1 MLYVPRVPTRVDA
14 AVAAALLVASQV
26 EVWVFGEAGG
36 TWVSA
41 VCLAAIAVISAWRT
55 RYPLASTFALFVP
68 ATACAILAAPPGSV
82 TFAVAVLLGF
92 YRIGTLAD
100 RRRSYA
106 GLAASQ
112 AVALFIAWPPSL
124 NLFLSVDLASFVVP
138 WLVGTLRYRQQ
149 RSAEIE
155 RERVRAIEDER
166 ARLARELHDLV
177 SHNVGMIAVQ
187 AGAGTVLLDSDPERT
202 RESLHAIEAGA
213 RDALVELRRLLG
225 LLRESD
231 EAALA
236 PQPTLDRLDELVARV
251 RATGLDV
258 RMSVETGGLPLDPA
272 TELSAYRIVQ
282 EGLTNV
288 LKHADATRADVVVRR
303 RDDVLEI
310 EVSDDGRGARS
321 AKTGGHGLAGVAE
334 RVSLLGGAVESGP
347 VAPAGFRLRVVLPA

>member
-1 MLYVPRVPTRVDA
+1 MLYVPRVPTRIDA
-14 AVAAALLVASQV
+14 AIAGALLVASQV

-41 VCLAAIAVISAWRT
+41 VCLATIAVISAWRT
-55 RYPLASTFALFVP
+55 RYPLASTFGMFVP
-68 ATACAILAAPPGSV
+68 ATACAILVAPPGSA
-82 TFAVAVLLGF
+82 TFAIAVILGF

-100 RRRSYA
+100 RRRAYA
-106 GLAASQ
+106 GLGAST
-112 AVALFIAWPPSL
+112 AVALFITQPFSI
-124 NLFLSVDLASFVVP
+124 NDFLAVDLTSFVVP
-138 WLVGTLRYRQQ
+138 WLVGTLRYRHQ
-149 RSAEIE
+149 RSAEME

-187 AGAGTVLLDSDPERT
+187 AGAGNVLLDRDPERT
-202 RESLHAIEAGA
+202 RESLQAIEAGA
-213 RDALVELRRLLG
+213 RDAMVELRRLLG
-225 LLRESD
+225 LLREGD
-231 EAALA
+231 EALLA

-258 RMSVETGGLPLDPA
+258 HMSINTGDRPLDPA

-288 LKHADATRADVVVRR
+288 LKHADATRVDVIVRR

-310 EVSDDGRGARS
+310 EVNDNGRGTRS
-321 AKTGGHGLAGVAE
+321 TTTGGRGLAGVAE
-334 RVSLLGGAVESGP
+334 RASLLGGNVESGP
-347 VAPAGFRLRVVLPA
+347 LAPSGFRLRVLLPA